1 MGVPSP
7 VPGVYEANAWVLLRR
22 ALTDESVLITL
33 LPELTDQ
40 GRHYLEIAGIT
51 ASAQCEELRQILALA
66 SWT

>member
-1 MGVPSP
+1 M
-7 VPGVYEANAWVLLRR
+7 
-22 ALTDESVLITL
+22 L
-33 LPELTDQ
+33 LPEFTDQ